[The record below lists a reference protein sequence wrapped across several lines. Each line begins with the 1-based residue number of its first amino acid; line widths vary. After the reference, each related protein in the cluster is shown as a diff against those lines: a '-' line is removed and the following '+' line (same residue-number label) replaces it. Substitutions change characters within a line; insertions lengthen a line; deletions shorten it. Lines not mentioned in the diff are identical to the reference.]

1 MKRNDIS
8 LFIMGLFYAA
18 IGIIFL
24 TVKAENII
32 KFIYI
37 LLGIIVIFFNALVLF
52 DSITRIKKDKRYL
65 IVVALSI
72 IQIIVGVLLIV
83 TESKVL
89 LIVTGSILLVL
100 PLLEILSAK
109 DKKEQFKLEITK
121 ISLGVILIILGVT
134 NLASLVFTILGVIS
148 LVFGIIYLV
157 MALLLSILKDE
168 IDRNNDDDTVIYTV
182 KK

>member
-1 MKRNDIS
+1 MKRNDVS

-72 IQIIVGVLLIV
+72 IQIIIGILLIV

-100 PLLEILSAK
+100 PLLEIISSQN
-109 DKKEQFKLEITK
+109 KKEQFKLEITK
-121 ISLGVILIILGVT
+121 ISLGIIFIILGAT
-134 NLASLVFTILGVIS
+134 NLASVVFKVLGVIS
-148 LVFGIIYLV
+148 IIFGAVYLV
-157 MALLLSILKDE
+157 CAILMSILHDE
-168 IDRNNDDDTVIYTV
+168 IDNDENNVYTINQ
-182 KK
+182 

>member
-8 LFIMGLFYAA
+8 LFIMGLFYA
-18 IGIIFL
+18 IVGIVFL
-24 TVKAENII
+24 TVPADDII

-37 LLGIIVIFFNALVLF
+37 LLGVIVIFFNALVLF

-72 IQIIVGVLLIV
+72 IQIIIGILLII

-134 NLASLVFTILGVIS
+134 NLANLVFTVLGIIS

-157 MALLLSILKDE
+157 MALLMSILNDE
-168 IDRNNDDDTVIYTV
+168 IENKDDDSVIYTV

>member
-24 TVKAENII
+24 TVPADDII

-37 LLGIIVIFFNALVLF
+37 LLGIIVIIFNALVLF
-52 DSITRIKKDKRYL
+52 DSLTWIKKDKRYL
-65 IVVALSI
+65 IVLILAI
-72 IQIIVGVLLIV
+72 IQIIIGILLII
-83 TESKVL
+83 TSSKVL
-89 LIVTGSILLVL
+89 LIVTGSILIVL
-100 PLLEILSAK
+100 PLLEIISAK

-121 ISLGVILIILGVT
+121 LSLGIIFIILGAT
-134 NLASLVFTILGVIS
+134 NLANVVFTVL
-148 LVFGIIYLV
+148 GIISIIFGAIYLICAIL
-157 MALLLSILKDE
+157 MSILHDE
-168 IDRNNDDDTVIYTV
+168 IENEDNVIYTV

>member
-1 MKRNDIS
+1 MKRNDVS

-72 IQIIVGVLLIV
+72 IQIIIGILLIV

-100 PLLEILSAK
+100 PLLEIISSQN
-109 DKKEQFKLEITK
+109 KKEQFKLEITK
-121 ISLGVILIILGVT
+121 ISLGIIFIILGAT
-134 NLASLVFTILGVIS
+134 NLASVVFKVLGVIS
-148 LVFGIIYLV
+148 IIFGAIYLV
-157 MALLLSILKDE
+157 CAILMSILHDE
-168 IDRNNDDDTVIYTV
+168 IDNDENNVYTINQ
-182 KK
+182 